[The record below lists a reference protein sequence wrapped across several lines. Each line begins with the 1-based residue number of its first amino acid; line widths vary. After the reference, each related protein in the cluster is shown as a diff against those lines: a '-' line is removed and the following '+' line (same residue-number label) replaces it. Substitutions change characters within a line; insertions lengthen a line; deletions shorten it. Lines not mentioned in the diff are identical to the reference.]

1 MIPKSGV
8 GFSLEIMFKRMEN
21 PTAPEP
27 LLVSSPGA
35 VSTRRQGRRSARVQ
49 LQSGAQ
55 FEASASVTYF
65 DDTYFE

>member
-35 VSTRRQGRRSARVQ
+35 VSTRRQGRKSARVGFIA
-49 LQSGAQ
+49 LSLRP
-55 FEASASVTYF
+55 VPR
-65 DDTYFE
+65 